1 MLRITRAFVRLL
13 VGTGVLLAACKNS
26 TGTEGGHGG
35 GGGGGGG
42 GSGVASVTVS
52 PATACLAIGQTVQLV
67 ATVKDSAGNVVTGA
81 SVGWQSDD
89 VPVASVD
96 QNGLVTGTAL
106 GSATITATHK
116 AHNGTAGIA
125 LQSGIATATLRSVR
139 GRLALGDSGVL
150 LHYNGVSWNP
160 QCTGT
165 TQPLY
170 AIMVSYLGGLFLAGR
185 DGTILELD
193 TLNGW
198 WSFQTSGT
206 RSSLYGLAR
215 APAAVNGTLVA
226 VGAGGTIVGYDG
238 TKWSTETSGTTN
250 TLFSVA
256 KVPFLPANYAVGA
269 GGTILHYDGVSWR
282 AQSSGTTND
291 LHFVM
296 VLDSTDIYAVGGNGT
311 ILHSNGSTW
320 SAIPVSGAPTA
331 TLRAADIAL
340 DSTGTVITGFF
351 AVGDGGTILHSLDGI
366 TWTAQSSGT
375 TNDLFGLWVT
385 SDSSAVAVG
394 ALGTVLRYNG
404 TAWSQQRP

>member
-1 MLRITRAFVRLL
+1 MARTLRGLWIVGL
-13 VGTGVLLAACKNS
+13 VLAGCKVP
-26 TGTEGGHGG
+26 TGGHGGNGGGSG

-52 PATACLAIGQTVQLV
+52 PATACLSVGQTVQLM
-67 ATVKDSAGNVVTGA
+67 ATVKDSSGAVITGA
-81 SVGWQSDD
+81 SVAWQSDN

-96 QNGLVTGTAL
+96 QNGLVTGGAL

-150 LHYNGVSWNP
+150 LHYNGVSWTP

-165 TQPLY
+165 TKPLY
-170 AIMVSYLGGLFLAGR
+170 AITVSYLGGLFLAGR
-185 DGTILELD
+185 DGTILEFD

-206 RSSLYGLAR
+206 TSSLYGLAR
-215 APAAVNGTLVA
+215 APAAINGTLVA

-238 TKWSTETSGTTN
+238 TKWTTETSGTTDS
-250 TLFSVA
+250 LFSVG
-256 KVPFLPANYAVGA
+256 KVPLLPANYAVGA
-269 GGTILHYDGVSWR
+269 GGTILHYDGLNWQ

-311 ILHSNGSTW
+311 MLHSNGATW
-320 SAIPVSGAPTA
+320 SPIPVSGLTT
-331 TLRAADIAL
+331 TLRAADISVDA
-340 DSTGTVITGFF
+340 TGTVITGFF
-351 AVGDGGTILHSLDGI
+351 AVGDGGTILHSFDGM

-385 SDSSAVAVG
+385 SDSEAFAVG
-394 ALGTVLRYNG
+394 ALGTILSYNG
-404 TAWSQQRP
+404 ITWSKLR

>member
-1 MLRITRAFVRLL
+1 MTRTLARLC
-13 VGTGVLLAACKNS
+13 VGTLMLGACKIP
-26 TGTEGGHGG
+26 TGGNHGG
-35 GGGGGGG
+35 GNGGGGSGG

-52 PATACLAIGQTVQLV
+52 PATACLSVGQTVQLM
-67 ATVKDSAGNVVTGA
+67 ATVLDSSGAVVTGA
-81 SVGWQSDD
+81 SVGWQSDN
-89 VPVASVD
+89 VLAASVD

-125 LQSGIATATLRSVR
+125 LQSGIATATLRAVR

-150 LHYNGVSWNP
+150 LHYNGTTWTS
-160 QCTGT
+160 QCSGT
-165 TQPLY
+165 TKPLY
-170 AIMVSYLGGLFLAGR
+170 AIQVSYLGGRFLAGR

-206 RSSLYGLAR
+206 TSSLYGMAR
-215 APAAVNGTLVA
+215 APAAINGTLVA

-238 TKWSTETSGTTN
+238 TKWTTETSGTTN
-250 TLFSVA
+250 TLFGVS
-256 KVPFLPANYAVGA
+256 KVPFLPVNYAVGA
-269 GGTILHYDGVSWR
+269 GGTILHYDGLNWQ

-296 VLDSTDIYAVGGNGT
+296 VLDSTDIYVFGGNGT

-320 SAIPVSGAPTA
+320 SAIPVSGLTA
-331 TLRAADIAL
+331 TLRAADISL

-351 AVGDGGTILHSLDGI
+351 AVGDGGTILHSFDGV

-375 TNDLFGLWVT
+375 TNDLLGLWVAT
-385 SDSSAVAVG
+385 DSAAFAVG
-394 ALGTVLRYNG
+394 AMGTILNYDG
-404 TAWSQQRP
+404 TSWSKIR

>member
-1 MLRITRAFVRLL
+1 MAWTLRGLWIVGLLL
-13 VGTGVLLAACKNS
+13 VGCKVP
-26 TGTEGGHGG
+26 TGGHHGGNGGGNGG
-35 GGGGGGG
+35 GGGT
-42 GSGVASVTVS
+42 GVASVTVS
-52 PATACLAIGQTVQLV
+52 PATACLAIGQTAQLM
-67 ATVKDSAGNVVTGA
+67 ATVLDSSGAVVTGA
-81 SVGWQSDD
+81 SVTWQSDN

-96 QNGLVTGTAL
+96 QTGLVTGTAL

-116 AHNGTAGIA
+116 GRNGTAGIA

-139 GRLALGDSGVL
+139 GRMALGDSGVL
-150 LHYNGVSWNP
+150 LHYNGVTWTP
-160 QCTGT
+160 RCTGT
-165 TQPLY
+165 TKPLY
-170 AIMVSYLGGLFLAGR
+170 AITVSYLGGLFLAGR

-206 RSSLYGLAR
+206 TSSLYGLAR
-215 APAAVNGTLVA
+215 APAAFNGTLVA

-250 TLFSVA
+250 TLFSVG
-256 KVPFLPANYAVGA
+256 KVPLLAADYAVGA
-269 GGTILHYDGVSWR
+269 GGTILHYDGLSWQ

-320 SAIPVSGAPTA
+320 SPIPISGLTA
-331 TLRAADIAL
+331 TLRAADISV
-340 DSTGTVITGFF
+340 DTTGTVITGFF
-351 AVGDGGTILHSLDGI
+351 AVGDGGTILHSFDGM

-385 SDSSAVAVG
+385 SDTAAFAVG
-394 ALGTVLRYNG
+394 ALGTILHYDG
-404 TAWSQQRP
+404 KTWSRVR

>member
-1 MLRITRAFVRLL
+1 MTRTLCRLC
-13 VGTGVLLAACKNS
+13 VGTGLMLGACKIP
-26 TGTEGGHGG
+26 TGGHHGG
-35 GGGGGGG
+35 GGGNGGGG
-42 GSGVASVTVS
+42 GGVASVTVS
-52 PATACLAIGQTVQLV
+52 PATACLSVGQTVQLV
-67 ATVKDSAGNVVTGA
+67 ATVQDSSGAVVTGA
-81 SVGWQSDD
+81 SVGWQSDN

-150 LHYNGVSWNP
+150 LHYNGVTWNP

-165 TQPLY
+165 TKPLY
-170 AIMVSYLGGLFLAGR
+170 AIMVSYLGGLFLAGG
-185 DGTILELD
+185 DGTILQFD

-206 RSSLYGLAR
+206 TSSLYGLAR
-215 APAAVNGTLVA
+215 APAAINGTLVA
-226 VGAGGTIVGYDG
+226 VGAGGTILGYDG
-238 TKWSTETSGTTN
+238 AKWSTENSGTTN
-250 TLFSVA
+250 TLNSVG
-256 KVPFLPANYAVGA
+256 KVPLLPADYAVGA
-269 GGTILHYDGVSWR
+269 GGTILHYDGLSWQ

-296 VLDSTDIYAVGGNGT
+296 VLDSTDIYAVGANGT

-320 SAIPVSGAPTA
+320 SPIPVSGLTA
-331 TLRAADIAL
+331 TLRAADISL
-340 DSTGTVITGFF
+340 DPTGTVITGFYV
-351 AVGDGGTILHSLDGI
+351 VGDGGTILHSADGV

-385 SDSSAVAVG
+385 SDSAAFAVG
-394 ALGTVLRYNG
+394 AGGTVLHYNG
-404 TAWSQQRP
+404 TAWSKVR